1 MTDIK
6 EFQITISPTQIDDL
20 KTRLQLARFP
30 EAQVV
35 DDWSQGIP
43 LNYVRDVTD
52 YWLHQYD
59 FQRLADR
66 LNALP
71 NFTTELDGLP
81 IHFLHVRSPEAN
93 AKPIIMTHGWPGSV
107 VEFLKVIGPL
117 TDPVAHGGDAAD
129 AFHLVC
135 PSLPGFGFSGKPTTT
150 GWGVEKIGAQ
160 WAQLM
165 ARLGYSSYFA
175 QGGDWGSMVSTNVA
189 LADPE
194 HCVGLHV
201 NMAIATPDPETMA
214 SLTPSEESA
223 LAGMKFYQD
232 WDSGYSKQQSTRPQ
246 TIGYSLVDSPVG
258 QMAWILEKFYAWT
271 DCKGHPENVLS
282 RDEMLDNVMVYWLNA
297 AGASSARLYW
307 ESFGGGGNSDPIA
320 VPFGASI
327 FPHEI
332 FRTSKRWLEKRYTN
346 LVYFNELETG
356 GHFAA
361 FEQPEIFVGEV
372 RNCFRLLR

>member
-1 MTDIK
+1 MSDIK
-6 EFQITISPTQIDDL
+6 ELQINISQTQIDDL

-30 EAQVV
+30 EAEVV

-43 LNYVRDVTD
+43 LNYVREVTD

-59 FQRLADR
+59 FRRLANR

-93 AKPIIMTHGWPGSV
+93 AKPMIMTHGWPGSV

-117 TDPVAHGGDAAD
+117 TDPEAHGGDAAD

-150 GWGVEKIGAQ
+150 GWGLEKIGAQ

-165 ARLGYSSYFA
+165 ARLGYGSYFA
-175 QGGDWGSMVSTNVA
+175 QGGDWGSMVSTSVA
-189 LADPE
+189 VADPE
-194 HCVGLHV
+194 HCVGIHV
-201 NMAIATPDPETMA
+201 NMAIATPDPETMG

-223 LAGMKFYQD
+223 LASMKFYQD

-271 DCKGHPENVLS
+271 DCKGHPENVLT

-307 ESFGGGGNSDPIA
+307 ESFNGGSNDSPIT
-320 VPFGASI
+320 VPFGASV

-332 FRTSKRWLEKRYTN
+332 FRTSERWLEKRYTN

-361 FEQPEIFVGEV
+361 FEQPEAFIGEV
-372 RNCFRLLR
+372 RNCFRLF